1 MIKKITA
8 IDNQADIVYVK
19 LSNGYRREMY
29 VLEGKRAEED
39 FTNAIQSMNNENW
52 KWIFVI
58 EPKYYTT
65 ASENDRITDIKK
77 QTLSIKVSGLKAPL
91 KPLGRHCHR

>member
-52 KWIFVI
+52 K
-58 EPKYYTT
+58 
-65 ASENDRITDIKK
+65 
-77 QTLSIKVSGLKAPL
+77 
-91 KPLGRHCHR
+91 